1 MLTFL
6 IKKGDTFSGNMLA
19 GSTSLC
25 GEVSRYKKRFSYT
38 FSSTNII
45 PNCPSNK
52 KGRGGPGWGHGGA
65 RSRQNEARV
74 GADQG
79 QAGPD
84 RGQTGARPE
93 AVPLA
98 DAGVEERRLVAGVGP
113 DQEQHV
119 ALLDAGDARVQQ
131 VVGAQ
136 VRAAET
142 RHNDTTLKHR
152 QAHCRGYS
160 ARVPTVGA
168 QLLRSNQTKYLI

>member
-25 GEVSRYKKRFSYT
+25 GEVSRYKKRFNYT

-52 KGRGGPGWGHGGA
+52 KGRG
-65 RSRQNEARV
+65 RARV
-74 GADQG
+74 GPWW
-79 QAGPD
+79 GPIEAE
-84 RGQTGARPE
+84 RGQGGGRSRPGRARPE

-152 QAHCRGYS
+152 HAHCRGYS